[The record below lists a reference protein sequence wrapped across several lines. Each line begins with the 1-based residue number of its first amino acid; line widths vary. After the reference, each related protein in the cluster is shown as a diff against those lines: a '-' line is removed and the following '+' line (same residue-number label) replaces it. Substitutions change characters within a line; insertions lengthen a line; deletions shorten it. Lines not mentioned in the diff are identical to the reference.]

1 MMIIYIIIRLFA
13 NTFVGLM
20 LQVHKPSD
28 PLQPDLMYFLFP
40 RKCGVFG
47 MCSDGI
53 PQQVNYLIDEGH
65 WGSNGSN
72 AGISYLHHLFSK
84 YGLGENYVPLHCDC
98 SGQNTNKY
106 MMWYGGLV
114 LHGGSP
120 LHNLPQLPDH
130 WPQRLVWT
138 GVLSFLKRSSIAHQ
152 FHAWTTSLRLS
163 NPAQ

>member
-65 WGSNGSN
+65 WSSNGSN

-106 MMWYGGLV
+106 MMWYLAWCCMVGLHYTISLYFLIIGHSVWSGLV
-114 LHGGSP
+114 
-120 LHNLPQLPDH
+120 
-130 WPQRLVWT
+130 
-138 GVLSFLKRSSIAHQ
+138 F
-152 FHAWTTSLRLS
+152 
-163 NPAQ
+163 